1 MLKRLLAIA
10 LVACVLVV
18 TRAGE
23 ASACSCASLQ
33 PADALADF
41 DAAFVGTLVDSP
53 SPMAGDQRAPYTFE
67 VEKWVKGDL
76 GTEVVVFAPSQG
88 AACGFEAPV
97 GERVGVFVTIE
108 GETPTGS
115 LCTMVDP
122 DLLLA
127 GDLPFELDG
136 SGPALFLVAGYS
148 GRARLMLLDAEGG
161 LLAMVGNDGEN
172 LHGLTTCPGSALF
185 VEMVNDQL
193 VVRSTADLS
202 EIRRVDLHGLPF
214 EVGVPRI
221 WCRDPA
227 ATSLWL
233 ATEEWTEENGTVYQV
248 VDADNLD
255 VPILEGEFGWLDL
268 GVDFA
273 VAGIGPTAETIVRI
287 DLQSKEATLLHK
299 IPVDPG
305 DSEPSGRGWVNP
317 AGDRVIIAQWRYRDG
332 LGGSTT
338 FYLYD
343 LTTGQPIWQ
352 SPGLPTS
359 DGIGWVDDTK
369 FVAYSYPDM
378 NVDLV
383 DNLMIDTETLE
394 ITHIADLPGYRTLRT
409 GDQLVGV
416 TGATLNV
423 MSIATGELTPLRVM
437 PSEIHSLAA
446 VLDQTATVV
455 TTAPSVVTTTT
466 SAGSPKVSAHP
477 TDSRAPLLT
486 WPGLLVAPIVL
497 GSIVSLVLLRQRRLS
512 HKSRFSDPDPSFN
525 DGSGS

>member
-1 MLKRLLAIA
+1 MLKRLLAIG

-41 DAAFVGTLVDSP
+41 DAAFVGTLIGSP
-53 SPMAGDQRAPYTFE
+53 SPTTFVEKAPYTFE
-67 VEKWVKGDL
+67 VEQWVKGDL
-76 GTEVVVFAPSQG
+76 GTQVVVFAPSQG
-88 AACGFEAPV
+88 SACGFEAPV

-136 SGPALFLVAGYS
+136 SGPPLFLVAGYS

-161 LLAMVGNDGEN
+161 LLTMVGNDGEN
-172 LHGLTTCPGSALF
+172 LNGVTTCPGSALF

-193 VVRSTADLS
+193 VVRSTADLG

-227 ATSLWL
+227 GASLWL
-233 ATEEWTEENGTVYQV
+233 ATDDWTEENGTVYQV
-248 VDADNLD
+248 VNADSPD

-273 VAGIGPTAETIVRI
+273 VAGIGPTAETILRI
-287 DLQSKEATLLHK
+287 DLESKEETLLHK

-317 AGDRVIIAQWRYRDG
+317 AGDRVIITQWRYRDG

-338 FYLYD
+338 IYLYD
-343 LTTGQPIWQ
+343 LTTGQPLWQ

-369 FVAYSYPDM
+369 FLAYSYPDQ
-378 NVDLV
+378 NADEV

-394 ITHIADLPGYRTLRT
+394 ITQLADLPGYRTLRT
-409 GDQLVGV
+409 GDQLLGV

-437 PSEIHSLAA
+437 PSETHRLVA
-446 VLDQTATVV
+446 VLDQTATVE
-455 TTAPSVVTTTT
+455 TTAPSVVTTTA
-466 SAGSPKVSAHP
+466 SAGSLELSANP
-477 TDSRAPLLT
+477 MDSSAALLT
-486 WPGLLVAPIVL
+486 WPGLLVAPIAL
-497 GSIVSLVLLRQRRLS
+497 GAIVSLVLLHRRLR
-512 HKSRFSDPDPSFN
+512 SRSSRD
-525 DGSGS
+525 

>member
-1 MLKRLLAIA
+1 MLKRLVAIG

-41 DAAFVGTLVDSP
+41 DAAFVGTLVASP
-53 SPMAGDQRAPYTFE
+53 SPMGGDQRSPYTFA

-76 GTEVVVFAPSQG
+76 GTEVVVFAPGQG
-88 AACGFEAPV
+88 GACGFEAPV

-136 SGPALFLVAGYS
+136 TGPPLFLVAGYS

-161 LLAMVGNDGEN
+161 LLTMIGDEGEN

-202 EIRRVDLHGLPF
+202 EIRRVDLQGLPF

-227 ATSLWL
+227 AASLWV
-233 ATEEWTEENGTVYQV
+233 ATDEWTEENGTVYRV
-248 VDADNLD
+248 VDADILD
-255 VPILEGEFGWLDL
+255 VPILEGEFGWVDL
-268 GVDFA
+268 GADYA
-273 VAGIGPTAETIVRI
+273 VAGIGPTAETILRI
-287 DLQSKEATLLHK
+287 DLASKEETLLHK

-317 AGDRVIIAQWRYRDG
+317 AGDRVVITQWRYRDG

-338 FYLYD
+338 IYLYD
-343 LTTGQPIWQ
+343 LTTGQPLWQ
-352 SPGLPTS
+352 SPGLPTA

-369 FVAYSYPDM
+369 FLAYSYPDM
-378 NVDLV
+378 NGDEV

-394 ITHIADLPGYRTLRT
+394 ITYLADLPGYRTLRT
-409 GDQLVGV
+409 GNQLVGV
-416 TGATLNV
+416 AGATLNV
-423 MSIATGELTPLRVM
+423 MSIATGEVSPVRVM
-437 PSEIHSLAA
+437 PSETHSLVA
-446 VLDQTATVV
+446 VLDQTATVA
-455 TTAPSVVTTTT
+455 TTAPAVVTTT
-466 SAGSPKVSAHP
+466 APAASPEVSANP
-477 TDSRAPLLT
+477 TDSSFPLLT
-486 WPGLLVAPIVL
+486 WPGLLVAPIAL
-497 GSIVSLVLLRQRRLS
+497 GAIVSLALLNQRLR
-512 HKSRFSDPDPSFN
+512 RRNTPD
-525 DGSGS
+525 

>member
-1 MLKRLLAIA
+1 MLKRLVAIG
-10 LVACVLVV
+10 LVGCVLVV

-33 PADALADF
+33 PADALADY
-41 DAAFVGTLVDSP
+41 DAAFVGTLVASP
-53 SPMAGDQRAPYTFE
+53 SPTTFVERAPYTFA

-76 GTEVVVFAPSQG
+76 GTVVVVFAPSQG
-88 AACGFEAPV
+88 GACGFEAPA

-136 SGPALFLVAGYS
+136 TGPPLFLVAGYT
-148 GRARLMLLDAEGG
+148 GRARLMLLDAKGG
-161 LLAMVGNDGEN
+161 LLTMVGNEGEN
-172 LHGLTTCPGSALF
+172 LHGLTICPGSALF

-227 ATSLWL
+227 AASLWL
-233 ATEEWTEENGTVYQV
+233 ATDEWTEENGTVYQL

-287 DLQSKEATLLHK
+287 DLESKEETLLHK

-317 AGDRVIIAQWRYRDG
+317 AGDRVIITQWRYRDG

-338 FYLYD
+338 IYLYD
-343 LTTGQPIWQ
+343 LPTGQLLWQ
-352 SPGLPTS
+352 SHGLPTA

-369 FVAYSYPDM
+369 FLAYSYPDM
-378 NVDLV
+378 NADEV
-383 DNLMIDTETLE
+383 DNLMIDSETLE
-394 ITHIADLPGYRTLRT
+394 ITDLADLPGYRTLRI

-423 MSIATGELTPLRVM
+423 MSIATGEMSPVRVM
-437 PSEIHSLAA
+437 PSETHGLVA
-446 VLDQTATVV
+446 VLDQTATVA
-455 TTAPSVVTTTT
+455 TTSPAVVTTTT
-466 SAGSPKVSAHP
+466 SAASPEVSTNP
-477 TDSRAPLLT
+477 TDSRSPLLT
-486 WPGLLVAPIVL
+486 WPGLLAAPVAFAA
-497 GSIVSLVLLRQRRLS
+497 IVSLALLYRRPRRR
-512 HKSRFSDPDPSFN
+512 KTPD
-525 DGSGS
+525 

>member
-1 MLKRLLAIA
+1 MLKRLLVIG
-10 LVACVLVV
+10 LIACVLLV

-53 SPMAGDQRAPYTFE
+53 SPAQFVEKAPYTFA

-88 AACGFEAPV
+88 GACGFEAPV

-161 LLAMVGNDGEN
+161 LLTMVGNDGEN

-227 ATSLWL
+227 ATSLWF

-248 VDADNLD
+248 VDADSLD

-273 VAGIGPTAETIVRI
+273 VAGIGPTAETILRI
-287 DLQSKEATLLHK
+287 DLQSKEETLLHK

-317 AGDRVIIAQWRYRDG
+317 AGDRVIITQWRYRDG
-332 LGGSTT
+332 IGGSTT
-338 FYLYD
+338 IFLYD
-343 LTTGQPIWQ
+343 LTTGQPLWQ

-359 DGIGWVDDTK
+359 DGIGWVDETK
-369 FVAYSYPDM
+369 FLAYSYPDM
-378 NVDLV
+378 NSDQV
-383 DNLMIDTETLE
+383 DNLLINTENFE
-394 ITHIADLPGYRTLRT
+394 ITNLADLPGYQTLRT

-416 TGATLNV
+416 TGATLKV
-423 MSIATGELTPLRVM
+423 MSISGGELSTLRVL
-437 PSEIHSLAA
+437 PSETHHLAA
-446 VLDQTATVV
+446 VLDQAATVV
-455 TTAPSVVTTTT
+455 TTSPPVVNTTPSV
-466 SAGSPKVSAHP
+466 ASPEVSA
-477 TDSRAPLLT
+477 T
-486 WPGLLVAPIVL
+486 GLLGWLIAPIALVVGLALAL
-497 GSIVSLVLLRQRRLS
+497 GHRRSRGQSPS
-512 HKSRFSDPDPSFN
+512 H
-525 DGSGS
+525 

>member
-1 MLKRLLAIA
+1 MLNRLLAIG

-33 PADALADF
+33 PADALAEF
-41 DAAFVGTLVDSP
+41 DAAFVGTLIDTP
-53 SPMAGDQRAPYTFE
+53 PPMAGDQRAPYTFAI
-67 VEKWVKGDL
+67 EKWVKGDL

-88 AACGFEAPV
+88 GACGFEAPA
-97 GERVGVFVTIE
+97 GGRVGVFVTIE

-127 GDLPFELDG
+127 GDLPFEVDG
-136 SGPALFLVAGYS
+136 SGPPLFLVAGYS
-148 GRARLMLLDAEGG
+148 GPARLMLLDSEGG
-161 LLAMVGNDGEN
+161 LLTMIGNDDEN

-202 EIRRVDLHGLPF
+202 EVRRVDLDGLPF
-214 EVGVPRI
+214 EVAVPRI
-221 WCRDPA
+221 WCRDQA
-227 ATSLWL
+227 ASSLWL
-233 ATEEWTEENGTVYQV
+233 ATDEWTEENGTVYQV
-248 VDADNLD
+248 VDADNLE
-255 VPILEGEFGWLDL
+255 VPLLEGEFGWLDL

-287 DLQSKEATLLHK
+287 DLESKEQTLLHR

-317 AGDRVIIAQWRYRDG
+317 AGDRVIITQWRYRDG

-338 FYLYD
+338 IFLYD
-343 LTTGQPIWQ
+343 LTTGEALWQ

-359 DGIGWVDDTK
+359 DGIGWADETK
-369 FVAYSYPDM
+369 FLAYSYPENADE
-378 NVDLV
+378 V

-394 ITHIADLPGYRTLRT
+394 ITYLADLPGYRTLRT
-409 GDQLVGV
+409 GDHLVGV

-437 PSEIHSLAA
+437 PSEIHSLVA
-446 VLDQTATVV
+446 VLDQTATVG
-455 TTAPSVVTTTT
+455 TTAPPAVPTTT
-466 SAGSPKVSAHP
+466 SAASPEVSANP
-477 TDSRAPLLT
+477 TDSIAPLLR
-486 WPGLLVAPIVL
+486 WPGVLVAPIAA
-497 GSIVSLVLLRQRRLS
+497 IVVTGLAFFYRKRRHRLLE
-512 HKSRFSDPDPSFN
+512 KA
-525 DGSGS
+525 DGE

>member
-1 MLKRLLAIA
+1 MLKRLLVIG
-10 LVACVLVV
+10 LIACVLVV

-23 ASACSCASLQ
+23 ASACSCLSLQ

-53 SPMAGDQRAPYTFE
+53 SPAQFVEKAPYTFA

-88 AACGFEAPV
+88 SACGFEAPI

-108 GETPTGS
+108 GGTPTGS
-115 LCTMVDP
+115 LCSMVDP

-127 GDLPFELDG
+127 GDQPFELDG
-136 SGPALFLVAGYS
+136 SGPPLFLVAGYS

-172 LHGLTTCPGSALF
+172 HHGLTTCPGSELF

-193 VVRSTADLS
+193 VVRSTADLG
-202 EIRRVDLHGLPF
+202 EIRRVELHGLPF
-214 EVGVPRI
+214 EVGVSRI
-221 WCRDPA
+221 WCRDAA

-233 ATEEWTEENGTVYQV
+233 ATDEWTEENGTVYRV
-248 VDADNLD
+248 VDAANLD

-273 VAGIGPTAETIVRI
+273 VAGIGPTAETILRI
-287 DLQSKEATLLHK
+287 DLESRDATLLHK

-317 AGDRVIIAQWRYRDG
+317 AGDRVIITQWRYRDG

-338 FYLYD
+338 IFLYD
-343 LTTGQPIWQ
+343 LTTGEPLWQ
-352 SPGLPTS
+352 SPGLPTA

-369 FVAYSYPDM
+369 FLAYSYLDM
-378 NVDLV
+378 NSEQV
-383 DNLMIDTETLE
+383 DNLMIDTESLE
-394 ITHIADLPGYRTLRT
+394 VTDLADLPGYQTLRT

-416 TGATLNV
+416 TGATLKV
-423 MSIATGELTPLRVM
+423 MSISGGELTTLRVL
-437 PSEIHSLAA
+437 PSETHHLAA
-446 VLDQTATVV
+446 VLDQAATVV
-455 TTAPSVVTTTT
+455 TTSSPVDTTAPSVA
-466 SAGSPKVSAHP
+466 SAEVSA
-477 TDSRAPLLT
+477 TSF
-486 WPGLLVAPIVL
+486 PGWLIV
-497 GSIVSLVLLRQRRLS
+497 SIVFVTIVVAALLYRR
-512 HKSRFSDPDPSFN
+512 SRGQSS
-525 DGSGS
+525 